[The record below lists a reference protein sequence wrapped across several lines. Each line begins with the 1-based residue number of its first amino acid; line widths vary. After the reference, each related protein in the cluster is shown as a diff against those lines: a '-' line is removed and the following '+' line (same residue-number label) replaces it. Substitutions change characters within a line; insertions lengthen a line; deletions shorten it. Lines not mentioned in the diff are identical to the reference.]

1 MKRYI
6 KNSTSNYNLVITI
19 EYSISDS
26 SYNKISASENLEDY
40 IPNSVYA
47 KYDAFIINMENAF
60 AKAGFII
67 SENHSTNRTNS
78 LSEYYAIYPAN
89 KHKKPIYTI
98 LIVLRVSDHKLKR
111 GEKHGYNYYD
121 KYAQENKYPESKQYQ
136 EWQFE
141 QILLNDHSCKSYQD
155 AILEVKQLISKWI
168 DNSSDNGLIII

>member
-26 SYNKISASENLEDY
+26 SYNKISASKNLEDY

-67 SENHSTNRTNS
+67 
-78 LSEYYAIYPAN
+78 
-89 KHKKPIYTI
+89 
-98 LIVLRVSDHKLKR
+98 
-111 GEKHGYNYYD
+111 
-121 KYAQENKYPESKQYQ
+121 
-136 EWQFE
+136 
-141 QILLNDHSCKSYQD
+141 
-155 AILEVKQLISKWI
+155 
-168 DNSSDNGLIII
+168 

>member
-6 KNSTSNYNLVITI
+6 KNSTNNYNLVITI

-26 SYNKISASENLEDY
+26 SYNKISASKNLEDY

-67 SENHSTNRTNS
+67 AENHSTNDTNS

-89 KHKKPIYTI
+89 KYKKPIYTV
-98 LIVLRVSDHKLKR
+98 LIVLRVSDHKLKE
-111 GEKHGYNYYD
+111 EKNMDIITMINMLKKINIQNLNNIKNGNL
-121 KYAQENKYPESKQYQ
+121 NKY
-136 EWQFE
+136 F
-141 QILLNDHSCKSYQD
+141 
-155 AILEVKQLISKWI
+155 
-168 DNSSDNGLIII
+168 

>member
-26 SYNKISASENLEDY
+26 SYNKISASKNLENY

-67 SENHSTNRTNS
+67 SKNHSTNRTNS

-98 LIVLRVSDHKLKR
+98 LIVLRV
-111 GEKHGYNYYD
+111 
-121 KYAQENKYPESKQYQ
+121 
-136 EWQFE
+136 
-141 QILLNDHSCKSYQD
+141 
-155 AILEVKQLISKWI
+155 
-168 DNSSDNGLIII
+168 